1 MVSTAGQR
9 VPEASLD
16 GSGPFQDNSPTY
28 TGQDRRVGKS
38 RMNHSA
44 LRLVASAIPAVALLA
59 SLSCAPTGEQP
70 STSSEPPREAKYV
83 GAESCASCHAEQAK
97 LWRGSHHALAMEKA
111 DAKTVLGDFNGA
123 KFEHFG
129 MVSTFRHDD
138 GKYFVRTDGP
148 DGKLQEYPIQD
159 TFGVDPLQQ
168 YLIPFPDGRLQAL
181 SIAWDSRPAAQ
192 GGQRWF
198 HLYPGDKMPA
208 GDILHW
214 TGPYQNWNFMC
225 AECHSTDVK
234 KSYQAATDRYETT
247 WSEINV
253 ACEACHGP
261 GSEHVAWAGK
271 ERDRARGLPEGSMG
285 LVVRLKDTDGGSW
298 LMERKTGIAKRSRPR
313 GSRVEVETCARCH
326 ARRATLSEEYVYGQ
340 PLMNTHRVAL
350 LEEELY
356 YPDGQVKGEVYEYGS
371 FLQSKMYAAG
381 VTCHDCHDPHSASLT
396 ASGNAVCARCH
407 LPGKFDAA
415 SHHHH
420 RSPGPGSRCVD
431 CHMPTTNFM
440 VVDARH
446 DHSLRIPRPD
456 LTLKIG
462 SPNACSKCHA
472 ERSPQ
477 WAADWAVKWWGS
489 EKSSQPHYGE
499 AIQAARAG
507 LPGAGQALAAL
518 LQDSTTPGI
527 VRATAASL
535 VGSNPAP
542 DSLSTLQAALKDPDP
557 LVRQGALVALEDVDL
572 PPRLSLV
579 APLLHDPILAVRI
592 QSARLLAAVPADRL
606 SREQRAALDSALA
619 EYRRALE
626 FSADRPESQMNL
638 GTLAAELGQAAQAE
652 QAYRT
657 AIRLAPGFAPAYAN
671 LADLYRTSNRDME
684 GEALL
689 REGLKEAPGAS
700 ALHHSLGLLLIREKR
715 MTEALKQLSEAVR
728 LDPGD
733 ARYSYVY
740 AVALESVGRMDQA
753 LTVLKTAYE
762 THPGDRD
769 ILSALATFSEKK
781 GDLKGAALYA
791 TKLIALSPNDPGA
804 YQLLQQIKRHPP

>member
-1 MVSTAGQR
+1 M
-9 VPEASLD
+9 
-16 GSGPFQDNSPTY
+16 GPLE
-28 TGQDRRVGKS
+28 RRVGTSQMKRPEIGFLRRRS
-38 RMNHSA
+38 AGPGSAPILATASA
-44 LRLVASAIPAVALLA
+44 LSIAALLLT
-59 SLSCAPTGEQP
+59 LSCAPAPEAP
-70 STSSEPPREAKYV
+70 SSSSEPPKQAKFV
-83 GAESCASCHAEQAK
+83 GAQTCAPCHAEEAK
-97 LWRGSHHALAMEKA
+97 LWSRSHHALAMERA
-111 DAKTVLGDFNGA
+111 DEKSVLGDFNGA
-123 KFEHFG
+123 KFQHFG
-129 MVSTFRHDD
+129 TVSTFTREN
-138 GKYFVRTDGP
+138 GKFFVRTDGP
-148 DGKLQEYPIQD
+148 DGKLQDYPIQD

-198 HLYPGDKMPA
+198 HLYPDEKMPA

-234 KSYQAATDRYETT
+234 KSYQAAEDSYKTT

-285 LVVRLKDTDGGSW
+285 LVVRLKDADGGSW
-298 LMERKTGIAKRSRPR
+298 LMDRKTGIAKRSRPR
-313 GSRVEVETCARCH
+313 LSRVEVETCARCH
-326 ARRATLSEEYVYGQ
+326 ARRATLSEEYVHGK
-340 PLMNTHRVAL
+340 PLMNTHRVSL

-381 VTCHDCHDPHSASLT
+381 VTCHDCHNPHSATLT

-407 LPGKFDAA
+407 LPGKFDSS

-420 RSPGPGSRCVD
+420 TSPGPGSRCVD

-446 DHSLRIPRPD
+446 DHSMRIPRPD

-472 ERSPQ
+472 ENPPR
-477 WAADWAVKWWGS
+477 WAADWAVKWWGP

-499 AIQAARAG
+499 VIQAGRAQ

-518 LQDSTTPGI
+518 FSDPTKPGI
-527 VRATAASL
+527 VRATAVAL

-542 DSLSTLQAALKDPDP
+542 DSLSTLRAALKDPDP
-557 LVRQGALVALEDVDL
+557 LVREGALTALEEADL
-572 PPRLSLV
+572 QARVSLV
-579 APLLHDPILAVRI
+579 APLLGDPMLAVRI
-592 QSARLLAAVPADRL
+592 QAARLLATSPEDNL
-606 SREQRAALDSALA
+606 TPEQRTALASALA
-619 EYRRALE
+619 EYRRVQE
-626 FSADRPESQMNL
+626 FNADRPESQLNL
-638 GTLAAELGQAAQAE
+638 GTLAAELGQVAQAE

-657 AIRLAPGFAPAYAN
+657 AIHLAPGFAPAYVN
-671 LADLYRTSNRDME
+671 LADLYRTTRREME
-684 GEALL
+684 GEVVLH
-689 REGLKEAPGAS
+689 EGLKEVPGAP

-715 MTEALKQLSEAVR
+715 MPEALKQLSEAVR

-733 ARYSYVY
+733 ARYTYVY
-740 AVALESVGRMDQA
+740 AVALESVGHIDQA
-753 LTVLKTAYE
+753 LSVLESAHKA
-762 THPGDRD
+762 HPGHRD
-769 ILSALATFSEKK
+769 ILAALATFNEKK
-781 GDLKGAALYA
+781 GNLDAAAQYA
-791 TKLIALSPNDPGA
+791 EKLVALSPNDPGA
-804 YQLLQQIKRHPP
+804 LQLLMQIKTSRVPRKP